1 VILTINSQE
10 VQAILE
16 AIDILLEIKCLI
28 RNIAPSYQLNAT
40 QLKLFDSLLNS
51 LKNQIEPLFSKYIPS
66 NLNGTTERKNNE
78 ILLKLKKL
86 IESERYILIS
96 ASHSKKILK
105 NVGFNPLNII
115 VSGGPLILKDYLKV
129 NPNLSKKILQGIKRK
144 TINTFNKLKNIAK
157 AGSKI
162 TFIYI
167 EKNETDQIILEELSE
182 IKDIIGKDIDLFEI
196 PNWKMLEV

>member
-10 VQAILE
+10 VQAILD

-129 NPNLSKKILQGIKRK
+129 NLIYRKKFCKE
-144 TINTFNKLKNIAK
+144 LK
-157 AGSKI
+157 
-162 TFIYI
+162 
-167 EKNETDQIILEELSE
+167 ERQ
-182 IKDIIGKDIDLFEI
+182 
-196 PNWKMLEV
+196 